1 MLGEGGKHLAMPYY
15 AALSRPLHVDP
26 GYEDV
31 PLGQIQ
37 SRKGSDSSFLAL
49 PTGQNVGGAGG
60 GHFSLV
66 SLHDQY
72 SLRDDVG
79 PRTHAYRNSDVS
91 SISSSVAAPQGIV
104 PSSNASFRTPSAA
117 GPSDPGQGLMTPPS
131 EKANGEKE
139 YLSTPEE
146 IYYMQVFVEEVGIWM
161 DSLDKDKHFSRVI
174 PYEALKSPMLLH
186 AFLACGVK
194 HLTLINPDYSEEKA
208 LFYYDT
214 ATTQLLRNLRNPD
227 RNTAECAATAV
238 VLNVYE
244 IMSEKPDKRMSHIAG
259 ARALI
264 RECGWNAKST
274 GIGAACFW
282 LNIGMELLSCLA
294 FNWQT
299 AWDPDQWGLDLGFL
313 DNMAIEDGS
322 SPVPDAGIGPG
333 PAIGGG
339 AEELWVHRIFY
350 ITAKL
355 ANFRANIP
363 KFKEPSP
370 HDEQLRRQAR
380 STEWQHLKA
389 LCDAWSS
396 HCPRSM
402 RPLGYVRE
410 SSPTSVFPNIWC
422 AHDVLPEAGSV
433 GSQANR
439 SCRLIKRAAIIGR
452 LFYHTAMVLL
462 HQIHPDQS
470 RNPTEYQSGQHHHAR
485 QVCGIV
491 AHTKDRGVASVS
503 IRSLAISGGVLRDRR
518 EQEEVIKVF
527 DRIKSETGWRLG
539 RIQDELLVT
548 WGWEKKV
555 SGGGSSVASTSSGT
569 VAQLPMTP
577 APMTT
582 QFLPVQ
588 PYAMPPH
595 PPATTTTSVP
605 VSLAAPAPHRARVN
619 PLLVNADFS
628 LSNHPYS
635 NYYAPPNRTN
645 TSSASNRFW
654 AG

>member
-1 MLGEGGKHLAMPYY
+1 MSDGSKHLSMPYY
-15 AALSRPLHVDP
+15 AGVARPLQLDP

-31 PLGQIQ
+31 HLSQIQ
-37 SRKGSDSSFLAL
+37 SRKGSDSSFMAL
-49 PTGQNVGGAGG
+49 PSGQNVGSSGG
-60 GHFSLV
+60 SNFSLV

-72 SLRDDVG
+72 SLKDDAG
-79 PRTHAYRNSDVS
+79 PRTHAYRTSDVS
-91 SISSSVAAPQGIV
+91 SISSSAIPQGIV
-104 PSSNASFRTPSAA
+104 PSSSASFRTPSVA
-117 GPSDPGQGLMTPPS
+117 GPPDPSDALMTPPS
-131 EKANGEKE
+131 EKANGERE

-194 HLTLINPDYSEEKA
+194 HLTLINPDYSEDKA

-227 RNTAECAATAV
+227 RNTVECAATAV

-244 IMSEKPDKRMSHIAG
+244 IMSEKPNKRMSHIAG

-299 AWDPDQWGLDLGFL
+299 AWDPDQWGLNLDFL
-313 DNMAIEDGS
+313 DNMAVDEGNG
-322 SPVPDAGIGPG
+322 PVPDAGIGPE
-333 PAIGGG
+333 PTIGGG
-339 AEELWVHRIFY
+339 TEELWVHRIFY

-380 STEWQHLKA
+380 STEWQRLKG
-389 LCDAWSS
+389 LCDAWSN

-410 SSPTSVFPNIWC
+410 SSRNSVFPNIW
-422 AHDVLPEAGSV
+422 
-433 GSQANR
+433 
-439 SCRLIKRAAIIGR
+439 
-452 LFYHTAMVLL
+452 
-462 HQIHPDQS
+462 
-470 RNPTEYQSGQHHHAR
+470 
-485 QVCGIV
+485 
-491 AHTKDRGVASVS
+491 
-503 IRSLAISGGVLRDRR
+503 
-518 EQEEVIKVF
+518 
-527 DRIKSETGWRLG
+527 
-539 RIQDELLVT
+539 
-548 WGWEKKV
+548 
-555 SGGGSSVASTSSGT
+555 
-569 VAQLPMTP
+569 
-577 APMTT
+577 
-582 QFLPVQ
+582 
-588 PYAMPPH
+588 
-595 PPATTTTSVP
+595 
-605 VSLAAPAPHRARVN
+605 
-619 PLLVNADFS
+619 
-628 LSNHPYS
+628 
-635 NYYAPPNRTN
+635 
-645 TSSASNRFW
+645 
-654 AG
+654 